1 MLKDQSPGSL
11 GDVWEKKKNPTTLQ
25 PHRSRVQ
32 VQKNCLSPP
41 LFLAS
46 GFPCVWG
53 VWESWTWDELHS
65 GGCRAGVGGRGG
77 QSRMGDFGRAL
88 DLAAGCPQLCRG

>member
-11 GDVWEKKKNPTTLQ
+11 GDVWEKKKPNNPAASQ
-25 PHRSRVQ
+25 EQGPSP
-32 VQKNCLSPP
+32 KKLSLPSS
-41 LFLAS
+41 FLAS